1 MKYSLRETRL
11 KIPNRLKSIHS
22 VPIWLL
28 RNLIVGLLDAQ
39 GYLLQ
44 IGILQNL
51 DENSFSVYSRPAERL
66 KDVELGNV
74 KLSPSGVELG
84 YLEW

>member
-1 MKYSLRETRL
+1 MKYSLRETKL
-11 KIPNRLKSIHS
+11 NIPNRLKSYHAASIS
-22 VPIWLL
+22 LL
-28 RNLIVGLLDAQ
+28 RNLVAGLLDAQ

-51 DENSFSVYSRPAERL
+51 DADSCSIYSRRAENVR
-66 KDVELGNV
+66 DVELGNV

-84 YLEW
+84 YLE

>member
-1 MKYSLRETRL
+1 MKYLLRETKL
-11 KIPNRLKSIHS
+11 KMPNGLQSVQS
-22 VPIWLL
+22 VPISEL

-44 IGILQNL
+44 IGILQSL
-51 DENSFSVYSRPAERL
+51 DEDSFRVYSRSTEHL
-66 KDVELGNV
+66 KEVELGNV
-74 KLSPSGVELG
+74 KLSPDGVELG